1 MKMLMFVV
9 EEMDE
14 KGKEVIT
21 DGLGVGFEYKNSNGW
36 SN

>member
-9 EEMDE
+9 EEVVE

-21 DGLGVGFEYKNSNGW
+21 NGLGVGLK
-36 SN
+36 